1 MSAAIAEVA
10 IPAAKTND
18 KATLFIKLPLLLS
31 LLVFGVVYSMTD
43 YEANSP
49 QRPLRSL
56 KLHE

>member
-18 KATLFIKLPLLLS
+18 KATLFIKLPL
-31 LLVFGVVYSMTD
+31 TD

>member
-31 LLVFGVVYSMTD
+31 LLVLGVVSWPTTKRI
-43 YEANSP
+43 P
-49 QRPLRSL
+49 RSAPCAAWNFTN
-56 KLHE
+56 